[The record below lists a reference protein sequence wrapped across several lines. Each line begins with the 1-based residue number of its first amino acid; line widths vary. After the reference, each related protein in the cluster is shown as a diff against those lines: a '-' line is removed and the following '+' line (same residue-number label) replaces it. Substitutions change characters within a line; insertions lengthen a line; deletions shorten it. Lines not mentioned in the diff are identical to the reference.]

1 MYIIDGPFVYKREGG
16 EEDGF
21 INDVYIGPLKKP
33 KIEVS
38 KKVISAGEHLTVS
51 LSWVKFDLDIGDYIL
66 DQECRNDYIV
76 EVATE
81 NGEIIHNA
89 EVLFGETF
97 DFYTETPGTYN
108 LHVRGENAGG
118 NLLEI
123 TVIPETAEDKFYRLE
138 QQNLILM
145 DALATVFEEVLALR
159 AIVEGGSS

>member
-1 MYIIDGPFVYKREGG
+1 VYIIDGPFVYKREGG

-38 KKVISAGEHLTVS
+38 KKVISVGEHLIVS
-51 LSWVKFDLDIGDYIL
+51 LSWVRFDLDIGDYIL

-81 NGEIIHNA
+81 NGEIIHSS

-145 DALATVFEEVLALR
+145 GALADLYEEILTLK
-159 AIVEGGSS
+159 EGAEE

>member
-1 MYIIDGPFVYKREGG
+1 MYIIDGSLVYRREGG

-38 KKVISAGEHLTVS
+38 KKVISVGEHLIVS
-51 LSWVKFDLDIGDYIL
+51 LSWVKFDLDTGDYIL
-66 DQECRNDYIV
+66 DQECKSDYIV
-76 EVATE
+76 EVVTGS
-81 NGEIIHNA
+81 GEIIHSA
-89 EVLFGETF
+89 EVPFGETF

-108 LHVRGENAGG
+108 LYVRGENAGG

-145 DALATVFEEVLALR
+145 GALADLYEEILTLK
-159 AIVEGGSS
+159 EGAEE